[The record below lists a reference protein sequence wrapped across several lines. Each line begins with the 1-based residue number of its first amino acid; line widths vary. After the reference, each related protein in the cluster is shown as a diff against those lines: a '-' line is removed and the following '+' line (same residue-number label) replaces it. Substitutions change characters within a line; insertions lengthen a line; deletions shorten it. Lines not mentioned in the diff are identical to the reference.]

1 MNKGYRSKLTI
12 VAEIRAKRER
22 HGRVARGSLLAHLGA
37 GRSLSFF
44 ETVVSQT
51 VDFLRSSWPDEL
63 SKLDYR
69 LAETDVTADPKSE
82 VARYSV
88 NSKTFRITIYR
99 LPIERMTHHRRTDR
113 LEERF
118 HIEKYVFEAA
128 AELLGKEPDDLIP
141 DQFKR

>member
-1 MNKGYRSKLTI
+1 MAM
-12 VAEIRAKRER
+12 VAIRARRER
-22 HGRVARGSLLAHLGA
+22 HGRTARGSLLAHLGA

-51 VDFLRSSWPDEL
+51 VDFLRTAWPEEL

-69 LAETDVTADPKSE
+69 LADAPGGSDPKSE

-88 NSKTFRITIYR
+88 NQKTFRITIYR

-113 LEERF
+113 MDERF
-118 HIEKYVFEAA
+118 HIEQFVFQAA
-128 AELLGKEPDDLIP
+128 AELVGKNPDDLIP

>member
-1 MNKGYRSKLTI
+1 M
-12 VAEIRAKRER
+12 AMAAIRARRER
-22 HGRVARGSLLAHLGA
+22 HGRTARGSLLAHLGA

-51 VDFLRSSWPDEL
+51 VDFLRTAWPEEL

-69 LAETDVTADPKSE
+69 LADAPGGSDPKSE

-88 NSKTFRITIYR
+88 NQKTFRITIYR

-113 LEERF
+113 MDERF
-118 HIEKYVFEAA
+118 HIEQFVFQAA
-128 AELLGKEPDDLIP
+128 AELVGKNPDDLIP